1 MTTPRKASSIVKVA
15 TEQSFSKVGD
25 VVHYTIK
32 ATNTGSVALT
42 SVLVTDPKVS
52 RLPCTPSVP
61 VASLAVGAEINCTA
75 SHTITAADMTAGSFL
90 NTACVDDGA
99 SGADQVCSD
108 VTTPRKSLSIVKVAT
123 DSSFSKVGDVVHY
136 TIKATNTGSVA
147 LTNVLVTDPK
157 VTNLVCTPPVP
168 VASLAVGA
176 EINCTASHTI
186 TQADM
191 DAGSFRNTACVD
203 DGATGG
209 RPGLLARDD
218 AEGGTDADEDGQP
231 EPGEVRPRR
240 SGRDVH
246 ADGDEHGQH
255 AVDQRDGE
263 STIRF

>member
-1 MTTPRKASSIVKVA
+1 MTTPRKSLSIVKVA

-25 VVHYTIK
+25 VVHYNIK

-42 SVLVTDPKVS
+42 NVLVTDPKVS
-52 RLPCTPSVP
+52 EPRCTPSVP

-147 LTNVLVTDPK
+147 LTNVLVDGSEGHEPR
-157 VTNLVCTPPVP
+157 VYASGSGWRLWRLVLR
-168 VASLAVGA
+168 S
-176 EINCTASHTI
+176 TA
-186 TQADM
+186 
-191 DAGSFRNTACVD
+191 
-203 DGATGG
+203 
-209 RPGLLARDD
+209 
-218 AEGGTDADEDGQP
+218 
-231 EPGEVRPRR
+231 PRR
-240 SGRDVH
+240 TRSRRRTWTPV
-246 ADGDEHGQH
+246 
-255 AVDQRDGE
+255 R
-263 STIRF
+263 S